1 MFCLLAPQPQK
12 YAIGY
17 KNITANDNFFTG
29 HFPERKIMPGASRN
43 LTSHSA
49 QSLDLLHINSAY
61 VLIDQK
67 HAILPLQLPS
77 YHQLRAKVLAGIEVP
92 RCVSLS
98 ELRLL
103 RVQGCCRWKPWRSW
117 GALL

>member
-1 MFCLLAPQPQK
+1 MFCLVAPQPQK

-29 HFPERKIMPGASRN
+29 HFPERKIMPGAPCN

-61 VLIDQK
+61 VFVDKK
-67 HAILPLQLPS
+67 HTILSLQLSS
-77 YHQLRAKVLAGIEVP
+77 YHQLRAKLLADMEVP
-92 RCVSLS
+92 RCVSPS

-103 RVQGCCRWKPWRSW
+103 RVQECCRWKPWRSW
-117 GALL
+117 GALS